1 MLIWVCNVWKEYGQ
15 VFARRCDDVYVIIFD
30 LIQWQIK
37 SNQMTGKRV
46 EGNLAFYFYM
56 SPPLPSSA
64 LLCFPSY
71 EIMLLSNIS
80 ILIVISYNMSYYALH
95 SHSASILKR
104 SQSLL
109 IVLHLP
115 SLSVNE
121 VLFQVKE
128 ALNQTGDWPGRWMS
142 VNRSLLL
149 SIRMNYLVVCCL
161 PRNTSED
168 FILMFR

>member
-1 MLIWVCNVWKEYGQ
+1 MYERSMDKYLQEDVMMFMSLFLIWFN
-15 VFARRCDDVYVIIFD
+15 D
-30 LIQWQIK
+30 K
-37 SNQMTGKRV
+37 SNQIKWQGRGLRV
-46 EGNLAFYFYM
+46 ISHFIFIWA
-56 SPPLPSSA
+56 PLPSSA

-71 EIMLLSNIS
+71 EIMLLSTIS

-142 VNRSLLL
+142 VNRLLLL

-168 FILMFR
+168 FILMFC